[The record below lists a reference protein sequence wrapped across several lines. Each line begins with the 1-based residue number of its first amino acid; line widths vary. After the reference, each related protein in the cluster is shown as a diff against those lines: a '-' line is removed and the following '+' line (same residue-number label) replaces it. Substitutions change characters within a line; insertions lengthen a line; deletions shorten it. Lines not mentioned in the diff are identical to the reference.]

1 MLKANCLLGHGS
13 ILVWLQASSIRSCSK
28 YFIKLALL
36 LYQAMA
42 KRGAEDQLTKD
53 DVESGGAGG
62 SDEEE
67 EEQVRRDAPKEA
79 LASRQ

>member
-1 MLKANCLLGHGS
+1 
-13 ILVWLQASSIRSCSK
+13 
-28 YFIKLALL
+28 
-36 LYQAMA
+36 MA

>member
-1 MLKANCLLGHGS
+1 MLKATCLFGHES
-13 ILVWLQASSIRSCSK
+13 ILVCLQASPIRSCVSSPSN
-28 YFIKLALL
+28 IALL
-36 LYQAMA
+36 LYQAMG

-62 SDEEE
+62 SDGEE